1 MNVQISLVIDHE
13 ALMKQAFV
21 IFDRD
26 GTLIDHVHHL
36 VDPKLVRIK
45 EDLVKALQLLQNYDF
60 KFGVISNQSVIGRG
74 LATNLDVESVNSKII
89 EFLKPIGILVDFVYF
104 CPHLPDAGCNC
115 RKPEIGL
122 GLKAVEEHQLDP
134 SVSFMVG
141 DQESDMIFGRN
152 LGCKTVQLKG
162 GADKSTFADY
172 YSDTLEGAAR
182 WILAEID
189 RKGS

>member
-1 MNVQISLVIDHE
+1 
-13 ALMKQAFV
+13 MKQAFV

-89 EFLKPIGILVDFVYF
+89 EFLKPIGIVVDFVYF
-104 CPHLPDAGCNC
+104 CPHLPDAGCTC